1 MGAWGARSFEN
12 DDALDWVWE
21 LQESSD
27 ASVVRA
33 ALAAVPAPEDG
44 EAEAPEA
51 ACACAAAEVVAA
63 ASGAPAEWLPDDVR
77 DWVAAHGAAVAGL
90 RAEAHTAVQRVAT
103 RSELQQ
109 LWAEADSAEW
119 DKAIGDLLGRLAP
132 A

>member
-27 ASVVRA
+27 DSVVRA
-33 ALAAVPAPEDG
+33 ALAAVRDDG
-44 EAEAPEA
+44 QVEAPEA

-63 ASGAPAEWLPDDVR
+63 AAGAPAEWLPEEVTA
-77 DWVAAHGAAVAGL
+77 WVASHGPAVAGL
-90 RAEAHTAVQRVAT
+90 RAEAHTAVQQVAT
-103 RSELQQ
+103 RSELQE
-109 LWAEADSAEW
+109 LWAETGDDEW
-119 DKAIGDLLGRLAP
+119 DKAVADLLGRLAP

>member
-21 LQESSD
+21 LEESSD
-27 ASVVRA
+27 DSVVRA
-33 ALAAVPAPEDG
+33 ALGAAQGDG
-44 EAEAPEA
+44 RIEAPEA

-63 ASGAPAEWLPDDVR
+63 AAGAPAAWLPDEVTA
-77 DWVAAHGAAVAGL
+77 WVAAHGSAVAGL
-90 RAEAHTAVQRVAT
+90 RAEARAAVQRIAE

-109 LWAEADSAEW
+109 LWAEAGGAEW
-119 DKAIGDLLGRLAP
+119 DTGIADLLHRLAR

>member
-27 ASVVRA
+27 DSVVRS
-33 ALAAVPAPEDG
+33 ALAAVPEDG

-63 ASGAPAEWLPDDVR
+63 ASGAPAGWLPEEVTA
-77 DWVAAHGAAVAGL
+77 WVAAHGRAVAGL
-90 RAEAHTAVQRVAT
+90 RAEAHTAVQRVAA

-109 LWAEADSAEW
+109 LWVEAGDAEW
-119 DKAIGDLLGRLAP
+119 DRAVADLLGRLAQ

>member
-21 LQESSD
+21 LEDSSD
-27 ASVVRA
+27 DSVVRA
-33 ALAAVPAPEDG
+33 ALAAVHAHG
-44 EAEAPEA
+44 EVEAPEA

-63 ASGAPAEWLPDDVR
+63 SAGAPATWLPNEVR
-77 DWVAAHGAAVAGL
+77 AWVAAHGSAVACLQGEA
-90 RAEAHTAVQRVAT
+90 RAAVQRVAE

-109 LWAEADSAEW
+109 LWAGAGAAEW
-119 DKAIGDLLGRLAP
+119 DAGIADLLGRLAQ